1 MYKRKSL
8 KKASRVSCELAI
20 WLSWPSKK
28 AVAVILGIES
38 SCDETS
44 ASICINGKVINNEI
58 ASQAI
63 HEQYG
68 GVVPELASR
77 EHQRN
82 IVPIVDHV
90 LSHSS
95 INVDE
100 LDGIAYTRGPGLL
113 GALLIGSS
121 FAKSMAASLNIPI
134 IPIHHMKA
142 HVLAHFIDDPK
153 PKYPFICLTVSGGHT
168 QILRVNSVTEMI
180 ILGQTQDDAVGE
192 AFDKAAKLL
201 DLPYPG
207 GPMIDKLAKQGDP
220 NKFSFSLSEMP
231 NLDYSFSGVKTSILY
246 FLRKEIQQNEAFI
259 SENLNDL
266 SASIQYSFVSMLMDK
281 LIKAAKQESIDR
293 IAIAGGV
300 SANSGLRSALEDAS
314 MKYGWEVFIPDFQY
328 CTDNA
333 GMIAMSGHL
342 LYEKQA
348 FGQMNDSPL
357 PRMPF

>member
-1 MYKRKSL
+1 M
-8 KKASRVSCELAI
+8 AI
-20 WLSWPSKK
+20 
-28 AVAVILGIES
+28 ILGIES

-82 IVPIVDHV
+82 IVPVVDHV
-90 LSHSS
+90 MKHAG
-95 INVDE
+95 INVNM
-100 LDGIAYTRGPGLL
+100 LDAIAYTRGPGLL
-113 GALLIGSS
+113 GALLIGNS
-121 FAKSMAASLNIPI
+121 FAKSMAASLDIPL

-142 HVLAHFIDDPK
+142 HVLAHFIDEPR
-153 PKYPFICLTVSGGHT
+153 PSYPFICLTVSGGHT
-168 QILRVNSVTEMI
+168 QILKVNSATDMV

-201 DLPYPG
+201 GLPYPG
-207 GPMIDKLAKQGDP
+207 GPMIDKLSKEGDP
-220 NKFSFSLSEMP
+220 SRFDFAKSEMP
-231 NLDYSFSGVKTSILY
+231 SLDYSFSGIKTSILY
-246 FLRKEIQQNEAFI
+246 FLRKKIKTDEDFI
-259 SENLNDL
+259 AKNIHDL
-266 SASIQYSFVSMLMDK
+266 AASIQQTLISMLMDK
-281 LIKAAKQESIDR
+281 LVKASIQENINQ

-300 SANSGLRSALEDAS
+300 SANSGLREAIQLKAKELDW
-314 MKYGWEVFIPDFQY
+314 KTYIPDFQY

-342 LYEKQA
+342 LFEKEA
-348 FGQMNDSPL
+348 FGKLSDSPL

>member
-1 MYKRKSL
+1 M
-8 KKASRVSCELAI
+8 AI
-20 WLSWPSKK
+20 
-28 AVAVILGIES
+28 ILGIES

-44 ASICINGKVINNEI
+44 ASVCINGKVINNEI

-90 LSHSS
+90 VKQAD
-95 INVDE
+95 IDITE
-100 LDGIAYTRGPGLL
+100 IDAIAYTRGPGLL
-113 GALLIGSS
+113 GALLIGNG
-121 FAKSMAASLNIPI
+121 FAKSMAASLNIPL
-134 IPIHHMKA
+134 IPVHHMKA

-153 PKYPFICLTVSGGHT
+153 PSFPFICLTVSGGHT
-168 QILRVNSVTEMI
+168 QILKIMSANSMF

-201 DLPYPG
+201 GLKYPG
-207 GPMIDKLAKQGDP
+207 GPLIDKLARNGNPDR
-220 NKFSFSLSEMP
+220 FSFSESEMP
-231 NLDYSFSGVKTSILY
+231 DLDYSFSGIKTSILY
-246 FLRKEIQQNEAFI
+246 FLRKELQKDSEFI
-259 SENLNDL
+259 NKNLHDL
-266 SASIQYSFVSMLMDK
+266 AASIQKTLVSMLMLK
-281 LIKAAKQESIDR
+281 LEKAAKQEKIKQ

-300 SANSGLRSALEDAS
+300 SANSELRKAINEKANEL
-314 MKYGWEVFIPDFQY
+314 GWQVFIPDFQY

-333 GMIAMSGHL
+333 GMISMAGHL
-342 LYEKQA
+342 LFENKS
-348 FGQMNDSPL
+348 FGDLAESPL

>member
-1 MYKRKSL
+1 
-8 KKASRVSCELAI
+8 AI
-20 WLSWPSKK
+20 
-28 AVAVILGIES
+28 ILGIES

-58 ASQAI
+58 ATQAI

-90 LSHSS
+90 IKSAK
-95 INVDE
+95 IE
-100 LDGIAYTRGPGLL
+100 LKDLDAIAYTRGPGLL

-121 FAKSMAASLNIPI
+121 FAKSLAMSLSIPI
-134 IPIHHMKA
+134 IPIHHMRA

-153 PKYPFICLTVSGGHT
+153 PKYPFLCLTVSGGHT
-168 QILRVNSVTEMI
+168 QILRVNSTSDMI

-201 DLPYPG
+201 GLPYPG
-207 GPMIDKLAKQGDP
+207 GPMIDKLSKSGDAE
-220 NKFSFSLSEMP
+220 KFQFSKSEMP
-231 NLDYSFSGVKTSILY
+231 HLDYSFSGIKTSILY
-246 FLRKEIQQNEAFI
+246 FLRKEIHKNGKFI
-259 SENLNDL
+259 EENLNDL
-266 SASIQYSFVSMLMDK
+266 AASIQRTLIDMLMEK
-281 LIKAAKQESIDR
+281 LKLAVIQEGITSV
-293 IAIAGGV
+293 AIAGGV
-300 SANSGLRSALEDAS
+300 SANSALRRALNEESEKSHWDI
-314 MKYGWEVFIPDFQY
+314 YIPDFQY

-333 GMIAMSGHL
+333 GMIAISGHL
-342 LYEKQA
+342 LYKEKA
-348 FGQMNDSPL
+348 FGDFKESPL

>member
-1 MYKRKSL
+1 MG
-8 KKASRVSCELAI
+8 
-20 WLSWPSKK
+20 
-28 AVAVILGIES
+28 VILGIES

-82 IVPIVDHV
+82 IVPVINHV
-90 LSHSS
+90 LTHAN
-95 INVDE
+95 INVKD

-121 FAKSMAASLNIPI
+121 FAKSMAASLNIPL

-153 PKYPFICLTVSGGHT
+153 PDFPFICLTVSGGHT
-168 QILRVNSVTEMI
+168 QILRVNSATKMI

-201 DLPYPG
+201 GLPYPG
-207 GPMIDKLAKQGDP
+207 GPMIDQLSKEGDP
-220 NKFSFSLSEMP
+220 TRFAFNESDMP
-231 NLDYSFSGVKTSILY
+231 DLDYSFSGIKTSILY
-246 FLRKEIQQNEAFI
+246 FLRKEVQRNNEFI
-259 SENLNDL
+259 SENLHDL
-266 SASIQYSFVSMLMDK
+266 AASIQHTLISMLMKK
-281 LIKAAKQESIDR
+281 LELAARQEEINQ

-300 SANSGLRSALEDAS
+300 SANSGLRYALEQGAS
-314 MKYGWEVFIPDFQY
+314 KNGWKVFIPDFQY

-333 GMIAMSGHL
+333 GMIAISGYL
-342 LYEKQA
+342 LYEQGE
-348 FGQMNDSPL
+348 FGDLADSPL

>member
-1 MYKRKSL
+1 M
-8 KKASRVSCELAI
+8 
-20 WLSWPSKK
+20 
-28 AVAVILGIES
+28 AVILGIES

-82 IVPIVDHV
+82 IVPVVSHV
-90 LSHSS
+90 VNHAGITL
-95 INVDE
+95 NE
-100 LDGIAYTRGPGLL
+100 LDAIAYTRGPGLL
-113 GALLIGSS
+113 GALLIGNS
-121 FAKSMAASLNIPI
+121 FAKSVAASLDIPL

-153 PKYPFICLTVSGGHT
+153 PQYPFICLTVSGGHT
-168 QILRVNSVTEMI
+168 QLLKVESATDMT

-201 DLPYPG
+201 GLPYPG
-207 GPMIDKLAKQGDP
+207 GPMIDKLAKNGNPDRF
-220 NKFSFSLSEMP
+220 NFAESEMP
-231 NLDYSFSGVKTSILY
+231 NLNYSFSGIKTSILY
-246 FLRKEIQQNEAFI
+246 FLRKEIHKNENFI
-259 SENLNDL
+259 ASNLNDL
-266 SASIQYSFVSMLMDK
+266 AASIQRVLISMLMKK
-281 LIKAAKQESIDR
+281 LVKASKQEGINK

-300 SANSGLRSALEDAS
+300 SANSGLRGTLKDYAN
-314 MKYGWEVFIPDFQY
+314 KNNWELFIPDFQY

-333 GMIAMSGHL
+333 GMISMAGHL
-342 LYEKQA
+342 LYENGD
-348 FGQMNDSPL
+348 FGELTDSPL

>member
-1 MYKRKSL
+1 M
-8 KKASRVSCELAI
+8 
-20 WLSWPSKK
+20 
-28 AVAVILGIES
+28 AVILGIES

-82 IVPIVDHV
+82 IVPVIDHV
-90 LSHSS
+90 LRHAG
-95 INVDE
+95 INANK
-100 LDGIAYTRGPGLL
+100 LDAIAYTRGPGLL
-113 GALLIGSS
+113 GALLIGNS
-121 FAKSMAASLNIPI
+121 FAKSMAASLNIPL

-142 HVLAHFIDDPK
+142 HVMAHFIDDPK
-153 PKYPFICLTVSGGHT
+153 PSYPFICLTVSGGHT
-168 QILRVNSVTEMI
+168 QILKVISPTEMI

-201 DLPYPG
+201 GLPYPG
-207 GPMIDKLAKQGDP
+207 GPMIDKMAKDGDP
-220 NKFSFSLSEMP
+220 YKFKFAESEMP
-231 NLDYSFSGVKTSILY
+231 ALDYSFSGIKTSILY
-246 FLRKEIQQNEAFI
+246 FLRKELKNDKDFI
-259 SENLNDL
+259 TNNINDL
-266 SASIQYSFVSMLMDK
+266 AASIQQTLISMLMNK
-281 LIKAAKQESIDR
+281 LINAANQENINQ

-300 SANSGLRSALEDAS
+300 SANSGLREAIENGAK
-314 MKYGWEVFIPDFQY
+314 KYGWQTFIPDFQY

-333 GMIAMSGHL
+333 GMIAMSGHI
-342 LYEKQA
+342 LYQEKA
-348 FGQMNDSPL
+348 FGDIADSPL

>member
-1 MYKRKSL
+1 M
-8 KKASRVSCELAI
+8 AI
-20 WLSWPSKK
+20 
-28 AVAVILGIES
+28 ILGIES

-58 ASQAI
+58 ANQAI

-82 IVPIVDHV
+82 IVPIVDHALTHAEV
-90 LSHSS
+90 
-95 INVDE
+95 NVNE
-100 LDGIAYTRGPGLL
+100 LDGIAYTQGPGLL

-121 FAKSMAASLNIPI
+121 FAKAMASTLDIPL

-153 PKYPFICLTVSGGHT
+153 PKHPFICLTVSGGHT
-168 QILRVNSVTEMI
+168 QILRVNGPQDMI

-201 DLPYPG
+201 GLPYPG
-207 GPMIDKLAKQGDP
+207 GPMIDKLAAKGDP
-220 NKFSFSLSEMP
+220 TRFTFSETEMP
-231 NLDYSFSGVKTSILY
+231 NLDYSFSGIKTSILY
-246 FLRKEIQQNEAFI
+246 FLRKEVKQDERFI
-259 SENLNDL
+259 SKNLNDL
-266 SASIQYSFVSMLMDK
+266 SASIQQSLISMLMKK
-281 LIKAAKQESIDR
+281 LVAAAKQEGINQ

-300 SANSGLRSALEDAS
+300 SANSGLRLTLEQEA
-314 MKYGWEVFIPDFQY
+314 KKNGWEIFIPDFQY

-333 GMIAMSGHL
+333 GMIAISGHL
-342 LYEKQA
+342 LYERNE
-348 FGQMNDSPL
+348 FGDLTDSPL

>member
-1 MYKRKSL
+1 M
-8 KKASRVSCELAI
+8 
-20 WLSWPSKK
+20 
-28 AVAVILGIES
+28 AVILGIES

-63 HEQYG
+63 HEEYG

-82 IVPIVDHV
+82 IVPVVQHV
-90 LSHSS
+90 LDHAGF
-95 INVDE
+95 NANQ

-121 FAKSMAASLNIPI
+121 FAKSMAASLDIPL
-134 IPIHHMKA
+134 IPVHHMKA

-153 PKYPFICLTVSGGHT
+153 PRYPFICLTVSGGHT
-168 QILRVNSVTEMI
+168 QILRVNSATEMI

-201 DLPYPG
+201 GLPYPG
-207 GPMIDKLAKQGDP
+207 GPMIDELAKEGDSA
-220 NKFSFSLSEMP
+220 KFQFAESEMP
-231 NLDYSFSGVKTSILY
+231 ALDYSFSGIKTSILY
-246 FLRKEIQQNEAFI
+246 FLRKEVRLNEHFIQ
-259 SENLNDL
+259 ENLNDL
-266 SASIQYSFVSMLMDK
+266 AASIQHTLISMLMNK
-281 LIKAAKQESIDR
+281 LFKAAEQEGINQ

-300 SANSGLRSALEDAS
+300 SANSGLRNALEETAS
-314 MKYGWEVFIPDFQY
+314 QKGWEIFIPDFQY

-333 GMIAMSGHL
+333 GMIAISGHL
-342 LYEKQA
+342 LYEKNA
-348 FGQMNDSPL
+348 FGEMTDSPL

>member
-1 MYKRKSL
+1 M
-8 KKASRVSCELAI
+8 
-20 WLSWPSKK
+20 
-28 AVAVILGIES
+28 AVILGIES

-63 HEQYG
+63 HTQYG

-82 IVPIVDHV
+82 IVPVVDHV
-90 LSHSS
+90 
-95 INVDE
+95 INDADISLND
-100 LDGIAYTRGPGLL
+100 LDAIAYTRGPGLL
-113 GALLIGSS
+113 GALLIGNS
-121 FAKSMAASLNIPI
+121 FAKSMAASLGIPL

-153 PKYPFICLTVSGGHT
+153 PKFPFLCLTVSGGHT
-168 QILRVNSVTEMI
+168 QILKVNSPSDMI

-201 DLPYPG
+201 GLPYPG
-207 GPMIDKLAKQGDP
+207 GPMIDKLAQDGDP
-220 NKFSFSLSEMP
+220 DNYQFAESEMP
-231 NLDYSFSGVKTSILY
+231 NLDYSFSGIKTSILY
-246 FLRKEIQQNEAFI
+246 FLRKEMKNDQQFI
-259 SENLNDL
+259 EKNINDL
-266 SASIQYSFVSMLMDK
+266 AASIQRTLISMLIKK
-281 LIKAAKQESIDR
+281 LVRAAKQKDIKQ

-300 SANSGLRSALEDAS
+300 SANSGLRKELEAIAE
-314 MKYGWEVFIPDFQY
+314 KNNWETFIPDFQY

-333 GMIAMSGHL
+333 GMIAISGHML
-342 LYEKQA
+342 FDQGV
-348 FGQMNDSPL
+348 FGQLTDSPL

>member
-1 MYKRKSL
+1 MRYRYL
-8 KKASRVSCELAI
+8 GLQ
-20 WLSWPSKK
+20 KK

-44 ASICINGKVINNEI
+44 ASLCINGKVINNEI

-82 IVPIVDHV
+82 IVPVVDHV
-90 LSHSS
+90 LTHAN
-95 INVDE
+95 INVKD

-121 FAKSMAASLNIPI
+121 FAKSMAASLNIPL

-153 PKYPFICLTVSGGHT
+153 PSYPFICLTVSGGHT
-168 QILRVNSVTEMI
+168 QILRVNSANEMI

-201 DLPYPG
+201 GLPYPG
-207 GPMIDKLAKQGDP
+207 GPLIDKLAKEGNPDRFQ
-220 NKFSFSLSEMP
+220 FTESEMP
-231 NLDYSFSGVKTSILY
+231 ALDYSFSGIKTSILY
-246 FLRKEIQQNEAFI
+246 FLRKEVRSNERFI
-259 SENLNDL
+259 EENINDL
-266 SASIQYSFVSMLMDK
+266 AASIQHTLIAMLMQK
-281 LIKAAKQESIDR
+281 LEKAADQEGINQ

-300 SANSGLRSALEDAS
+300 SANSGLRNRL
-314 MKYGWEVFIPDFQY
+314 KEVAEERKWRVYIPDFQY

-333 GMIAMSGHL
+333 GMIAISGHL
-342 LYEKQA
+342 LYEKEA
-348 FGQMNDSPL
+348 FGALNDSPL